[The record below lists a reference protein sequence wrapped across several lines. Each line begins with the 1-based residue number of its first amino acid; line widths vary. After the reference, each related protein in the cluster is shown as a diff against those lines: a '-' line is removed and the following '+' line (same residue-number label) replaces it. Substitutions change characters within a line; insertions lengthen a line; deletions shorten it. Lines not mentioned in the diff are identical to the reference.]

1 MLLQQVTPPA
11 SCQGGTIDCIVGKL
25 NIEAIVGKQVYCRH
39 GWVLDD
45 EDIMADDM
53 VEAADSGDDTI
64 PVLHTEAV
72 VQDKPALVHA
82 THPQSTSGRCN
93 IAIVND
99 IARPVGPMRIIFR
112 WRGPQ
117 PIPIAS
123 IGACGFYHAIL
134 HEILI
139 CPP

>member
-1 MLLQQVTPPA
+1 MLLQQFIPPS

-25 NIEAIVGKQVYCRH
+25 NVEAIFGKQVYGRPV
-39 GWVLDD
+39 WFLDD

-53 VEAADSGDDTI
+53 VEAADSGYDSI
-64 PVLHTEAV
+64 PVLHAEAV

-82 THPQSTSGRCN
+82 PHPQAASGRGH

>member
-1 MLLQQVTPPA
+1 MLLQQFISPA

-25 NIEAIVGKQVYCRH
+25 NVEAIVGKQVYGRH

-53 VEAADSGDDTI
+53 VEAADSGYDPI

-72 VQDKPALVHA
+72 VEDKPALVHA

-93 IAIVND
+93 VAIVND
-99 IARPVGPMRIIFR
+99 IARPVGAMRVILGR
-112 WRGPQ
+112 RGPQ
-117 PIPIAS
+117 PIAIAS
-123 IGACGFYHAIL
+123 IGTGGFYHAIL

-139 CPP
+139 CPS